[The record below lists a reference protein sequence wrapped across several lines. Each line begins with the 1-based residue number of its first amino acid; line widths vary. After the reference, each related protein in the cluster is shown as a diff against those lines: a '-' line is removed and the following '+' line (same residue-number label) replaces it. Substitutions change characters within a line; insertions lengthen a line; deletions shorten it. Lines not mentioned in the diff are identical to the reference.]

1 MNVISD
7 IAVKDNIRMSEFHHP
22 KTGSINCEETKTL
35 QSIEVL
41 EKIMPVILKEKI
53 VKVDKKKKKSRNKKI
68 ADKSE

>member
-7 IAVKDNIRMSEFHHP
+7 IAVKDNIRMSEFYA
-22 KTGSINCEETKTL
+22 KGASTNFEESKTL

-41 EKIMPVILKEKI
+41 EKIMPVTLKEKI